1 MTATSLLRH
10 ARMGVKDMLRHKMRA
25 LLTTLG
31 VVFGVASV
39 IAMLA
44 VGEGAS
50 RQALAQIAR
59 LGARNIMILS
69 QKPAA
74 DTQPVSAQSSMLAIY
89 GLQFED
95 EIRIRESLASVLR
108 TVPVRWIRKE
118 AWYRDRK
125 LELRVVATTPDWFDL
140 VNRPIL
146 AGRVLT
152 EEDMR
157 RRSPVCVLTEYGARR
172 LLAGTQILGET
183 LTIGNVPFSIV
194 GLVRNEESSGTVQT
208 PDQPVDAYIPLPVC
222 RERYGDVTLVAEAG
236 SRAMELV
243 PLHQILVEIR
253 SLEEVEPAARAIEA
267 MLRRFHRQE
276 DYRLSIPLALLREAE
291 ATRRTFNIVLGSIA
305 GISLLV
311 GGIGIMNIMLASVT
325 ERTREI
331 GIRRAIGARRSHI
344 ILQFLV
350 ETSVLSGIGGL
361 IGLLLGVAIPLLIT
375 RLSEMPTYTPLWSL
389 VLSFSISVLVGIIF
403 GLYPALQAASLDP
416 IEALRHE

>member
-59 LGARNIMILS
+59 LGARNIMIVS
-69 QKPAA
+69 QKPTA

-108 TVPVRWIRKE
+108 TVPVRWLRKE

-183 LTIGNVPFSIV
+183 LTMGNVPFSIV
-194 GLVRNEESSGTVQT
+194 GLVRNEESSGAIQT

-276 DYRLSIPLALLREAE
+276 DFRLSIPLALLREAE

-350 ETSVLSGIGGL
+350 ETSVLSGVGGL
-361 IGLLLGVAIPLLIT
+361 IGLLLGMAIPWLIT
-375 RLSEMPTYTPLWSL
+375 HLSGMPTYTPLWSL
-389 VLSFSISVLVGIIF
+389 ALSFSISVLVGIIF

>member
-10 ARMGVKDMLRHKMRA
+10 ARMGVKDILRHKMRA

-59 LGARNIMILS
+59 LGARNIMIVS

-74 DTQPVSAQSSMLAIY
+74 DTQPVTAQSSMLAIY

-118 AWYRDRK
+118 AWHRDRK

-140 VNRPIL
+140 VNRPVL
-146 AGRVLT
+146 AGRVLS

-172 LLAGTQILGET
+172 LLAGTRILGET
-183 LTIGNVPFSIV
+183 LTIGNLPFSVV
-194 GLVRNEESSGTVQT
+194 GLVRNEESSGAVQT
-208 PDQPVDAYIPLPVC
+208 PDQLVDAYIPLPVC
-222 RERYGDVTLVAEAG
+222 RERF
-236 SRAMELV
+236 
-243 PLHQILVEIR
+243 LVEIR
-253 SLEEVEPAARAIEA
+253 SLEEVEPAARAIKA
-267 MLRRFHRQE
+267 MPRRFHRQE

-305 GISLLV
+305 GISLRTHRSGALSSPSASPSWWESF
-311 GGIGIMNIMLASVT
+311 LASIPPCRPPVL
-325 ERTREI
+325 I
-331 GIRRAIGARRSHI
+331 PSKPFA
-344 ILQFLV
+344 
-350 ETSVLSGIGGL
+350 TSSLSL
-361 IGLLLGVAIPLLIT
+361 
-375 RLSEMPTYTPLWSL
+375 
-389 VLSFSISVLVGIIF
+389 FS
-403 GLYPALQAASLDP
+403 
-416 IEALRHE
+416 